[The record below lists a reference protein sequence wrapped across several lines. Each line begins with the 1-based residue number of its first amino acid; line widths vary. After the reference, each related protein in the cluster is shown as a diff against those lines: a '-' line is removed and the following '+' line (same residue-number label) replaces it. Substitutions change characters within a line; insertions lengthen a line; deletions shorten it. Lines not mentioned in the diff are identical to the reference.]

1 MGYLLPEVTDDLHAT
16 VLVHRGLVHNVL
28 DSVSIAE
35 GIEGL
40 CVVQMGR
47 GNGYERKMDG
57 DDLSLQSL
65 TPMRNQYTGQ
75 SCRITLTILC

>member
-1 MGYLLPEVTDDLHAT
+1 MAEANQQGELDKAGYEYTESTGNRCVT
-16 VLVHRGLVHNVL
+16 
-28 DSVSIAE
+28 
-35 GIEGL
+35 
-40 CVVQMGR
+40 GR

-57 DDLSLQSL
+57 DDLRLQSL